1 MKPTVFYLAILA
13 GVLSSFVSA
22 ATTCKQYTVQQKDT
36 CRTIAKANKVTY
48 AQLLSWNPTLDVTCG
63 NLSKQKDGKI
73 CISNPLGNFALPT
86 TSKPV
91 PTLYTTEAPIP
102 SPTGH
107 GTNAHCGKWYKVA
120 LGDDCSIIATNNT
133 ITRKDLL
140 FLNQELFSN
149 CTNLLAG
156 VYYCVQPVG
165 YISTYP
171 GYDGSSTRPPIQP
184 MSATTLPNPPAK
196 TNKPAL
202 SVIPIANGTRKDCV
216 KYTYMTNITDNPV
229 ADCWSLC
236 NLWDQSPQ
244 DFILWNPSLAESKDA
259 ETFEATT
266 EEPAVN
272 LYTYPCTLS
281 ANSSYCVMLASP
293 TPSPDVDIQPPTPLA
308 AGTPANCTR
317 YHQVMSYNTCENI
330 MAQYFLNID
339 QFFSMNPTIGKD
351 CTGLAMGTWY
361 CVSIW
366 PDGDAPGDQDSVS
379 ATITTAKSGTTGAS
393 ATNTASST
401 PSPIQTGMVSNC
413 NSFYKVQ
420 AGDGCWAISSAK
432 KINLGDF
439 YKWNPAV
446 KTDCSALQPDY
457 WVCIG
462 VKASQTSISSRTTKT
477 STSGG
482 ITTPTPTQAGMVM
495 GCKSFYKVKK
505 GDGCWAIADANKI
518 KLDDFYKWNPAVK
531 NDCSALQPD
540 YNVCIGV

>member
-1 MKPTVFYLAILA
+1 MADASGQVRLFFTLLDVLQLLVSLKDNAFLCSIENYNAKRYLCVTQCIESRANTTA
-13 GVLSSFVSA
+13 FTQA
-22 ATTCKQYTVQQKDT
+22 ATT
-36 CRTIAKANKVTY
+36 R
-48 AQLLSWNPTLDVTCG
+48 LLTLLKSQV
-63 NLSKQKDGKI
+63 LSHLI
-73 CISNPLGNFALPT
+73 R
-86 TSKPV
+86 
-91 PTLYTTEAPIP
+91 
-102 SPTGH
+102 
-107 GTNAHCGKWYKVA
+107 GTAH
-120 LGDDCSIIATNNT
+120 T

-202 SVIPIANGTRKDCV
+202 SVVPIANGTRNDCV
-216 KYTYMTNITDNPV
+216 KYTYIRNITDNPV
-229 ADCWSLC
+229 ANSWSLC

-266 EEPAVN
+266 EKPAVN
-272 LYTYPCTLS
+272 PYTYPYTLS

-293 TPSPDVDIQPPTPLA
+293 TPTPDVDIQPPTPLA

-330 MAQYFLNID
+330 MAQYLVNIN
-339 QFFSMNPTIGKD
+339 QFYSMNPTIGKD

-366 PDGDAPGDQDSVS
+366 PDGDAPGDQNSVP
-379 ATITTAKSGTTGAS
+379 AITTTAKSGTTGAS

-420 AGDGCWAISSAK
+420 AGHGCWAISSAK
-432 KINLGDF
+432 KINLDDF
-439 YKWNPAV
+439 YKWNLAV
-446 KTDCSALQPDY
+446 KTDLRYSLTIGFVSALKP
-457 WVCIG
+457 
-462 VKASQTSISSRTTKT
+462 
-477 STSGG
+477 
-482 ITTPTPTQAGMVM
+482 AGMVM

-505 GDGCWAIADANKI
+505 GDGCWAIANVNKI
-518 KLDDFYKWNPAVK
+518 KLDDFYKWNPAVN

>member
-1 MKPTVFYLAILA
+1 M
-13 GVLSSFVSA
+13 
-22 ATTCKQYTVQQKDT
+22 TC
-36 CRTIAKANKVTY
+36 
-48 AQLLSWNPTLDVTCG
+48 
-63 NLSKQKDGKI
+63 
-73 CISNPLGNFALPT
+73 
-86 TSKPV
+86 
-91 PTLYTTEAPIP
+91 
-102 SPTGH
+102 
-107 GTNAHCGKWYKVA
+107 VA
-120 LGDDCSIIATNNT
+120 
-133 ITRKDLL
+133 
-140 FLNQELFSN
+140 
-149 CTNLLAG
+149 
-156 VYYCVQPVG
+156 
-165 YISTYP
+165 
-171 GYDGSSTRPPIQP
+171 
-184 MSATTLPNPPAK
+184 
-196 TNKPAL
+196 
-202 SVIPIANGTRKDCV
+202 
-216 KYTYMTNITDNPV
+216 
-229 ADCWSLC
+229 
-236 NLWDQSPQ
+236 
-244 DFILWNPSLAESKDA
+244 
-259 ETFEATT
+259 
-266 EEPAVN
+266 
-272 LYTYPCTLS
+272 
-281 ANSSYCVMLASP
+281 
-293 TPSPDVDIQPPTPLA
+293 PDVDIQPPTPLA

-432 KINLGDF
+432 KINLDDF

>member
-1 MKPTVFYLAILA
+1 
-13 GVLSSFVSA
+13 
-22 ATTCKQYTVQQKDT
+22 
-36 CRTIAKANKVTY
+36 
-48 AQLLSWNPTLDVTCG
+48 
-63 NLSKQKDGKI
+63 
-73 CISNPLGNFALPT
+73 
-86 TSKPV
+86 
-91 PTLYTTEAPIP
+91 
-102 SPTGH
+102 
-107 GTNAHCGKWYKVA
+107 
-120 LGDDCSIIATNNT
+120 
-133 ITRKDLL
+133 
-140 FLNQELFSN
+140 
-149 CTNLLAG
+149 
-156 VYYCVQPVG
+156 
-165 YISTYP
+165 
-171 GYDGSSTRPPIQP
+171 
-184 MSATTLPNPPAK
+184 
-196 TNKPAL
+196 
-202 SVIPIANGTRKDCV
+202 
-216 KYTYMTNITDNPV
+216 
-229 ADCWSLC
+229 
-236 NLWDQSPQ
+236 
-244 DFILWNPSLAESKDA
+244 
-259 ETFEATT
+259 
-266 EEPAVN
+266 
-272 LYTYPCTLS
+272 
-281 ANSSYCVMLASP
+281 MLASP

-317 YHQVMSYNTCENI
+317 YHQDMSYNTCENI
-330 MAQYFLNID
+330 MAQYVLNID

-366 PDGDAPGDQDSVS
+366 PDGDAPGDQDSVP
-379 ATITTAKSGTTGAS
+379 ATTTTAKSGTTGAS

-420 AGDGCWAISSAK
+420 AGDGCWAISNAK
-432 KINLGDF
+432 KINLDDF